1 MSDSEDALDYD
12 FATKTSMH
20 GVQRLTEK
28 RGCSYKLFW
37 VIIIVVAVVS
47 CGTAV
52 VERII
57 IYFQYNVNTEIKI
70 ENPEEVTFPAVTIC
84 NFNRYRRSKISKTEE
99 DYYGCATILGIE
111 DLSGQF
117 TQYIDKC
124 GQLLNT
130 TSFNV
135 SEFTEKAGF
144 DLDAETL
151 WSCKFRGKTCD
162 AKNFTSV
169 ITDYGRCW
177 TFNGASGSSLKQ
189 FQPGRNSGLQLMIN
203 VAQYEYTETFELGGN
218 LEAGLKFLVHP
229 QDTPPLVST
238 RGSAIGT
245 GQHAFADVYV
255 YETDTLEEPWG
266 QCKKDQKLNYYKT
279 YSYVNCVMECRFKHF
294 AEQCGCKPERYKGP
308 ARICDP
314 RDTSCIV
321 KVLDR
326 INNNKLRCECYL
338 DCKDISYET
347 KLSYA
352 NIPSYSIS
360 NGTQEAYNESAE
372 FLKDNVVMLDV
383 YYPVITKQVY
393 KQTKAMTFSALLSD
407 IGGQLGLFV
416 GVSIITVVEITEYLA
431 LKMGRCMDGKR
442 GQRRNKK
449 NKKSGVSPQNNARGV
464 EIKEINSL
472 YQGTGNSL
480 FPG

>member
-1 MSDSEDALDYD
+1 MSDRENDLDYD

-28 RGCSYKLFW
+28 RHCSYKVFW
-37 VIIIVVAVVS
+37 VIIIAVAVVF

-57 IYFQYNVNTEIKI
+57 VYFQFNVNTEIRI
-70 ENPEEVTFPAVTIC
+70 EYPDNLTFPAVTIC
-84 NFNRYRRSKISKTEE
+84 NFNRYRLSKISKTEAE
-99 DYYGCATILGIE
+99 YFGCVIILGIE
-111 DLSGQF
+111 DYYYYEEYTQRIEECEALLS
-117 TQYIDKC
+117 K
-124 GQLLNT
+124 

-144 DLDAETL
+144 DLDAKTL

-189 FQPGRNSGLQLMIN
+189 FQPGPNNGLQLMIN
-203 VAQYEYTETFELGGN
+203 VAQDEYTETIGLGAN
-218 LEAGLKFLVHP
+218 LEAGLKFLIHP

-245 GQHAFADVYV
+245 GQHAFADVYLNE
-255 YETDTLEEPWG
+255 YDNLEEPWG
-266 QCKKDQKLNYYKT
+266 QCKRGQQLEYYKT
-279 YSYVNCVMECRFKHF
+279 YSYESCVMECRFEHF
-294 AEQCGCKPERYKGP
+294 VERCGCKPERYEGP
-308 ARICDP
+308 ARICEP
-314 RDTSCIV
+314 TETSCIA
-321 KVLDR
+321 KELDA
-326 INNNKLRCECYL
+326 INNNKVLCECYL
-338 DCKDISYET
+338 DCKDISYDT

-360 NGTQEAYNESAE
+360 NDTQEVYNKSAE
-372 FLKDNVVMLDV
+372 FVKDNIVMLDV
-383 YYPVITKQVY
+383 YYTEITKQVF

-416 GVSIITVVEITEYLA
+416 GVSFITVVEITEYLTM
-431 LKMGRCMDGKR
+431 KMRRCMDGKS

-449 NKKSGVSPQNNARGV
+449 SNNSGVSPQNDAHGV
-464 EIKEINSL
+464 EIKKIHS
-472 YQGTGNSL
+472 
-480 FPG
+480 